1 MEPMGNAGLFLVE
14 LIFSFLIFAFVAR
27 MILRFFYVSGYN
39 PVINF
44 IAAFT
49 TPVTRPLMTILP
61 DLGRIDLAALVIAF
75 GLQIANV
82 WVLLLLLGKSF
93 TVVGLM
99 VLASAK
105 LLNTITD
112 ILFFAIIIQVIL
124 SWVSTPSN
132 PNPLAQLIYQIVEPL
147 LAPFRRLIP
156 MIGGLDLSPIAA
168 LAAIKL
174 FEILAIGPLN
184 GLAVQMMFS

>member
-14 LIFSFLIFAFVAR
+14 LFFSFVIFAFVAR
-27 MILRFFYVSGYN
+27 VILRFFYVSGYN

-44 IAAFT
+44 IATFT
-49 TPVTRPLMTILP
+49 TPVTRPLTAVLP
-61 DLGRIDLAALVIAF
+61 DLGRVDLAALVIAF
-75 GLQIANV
+75 GLQVANV
-82 WVLLLLLGKSF
+82 WILLWLLGKSLAI
-93 TVVGLM
+93 TGLL
-99 VLASAK
+99 VFAAAK
-105 LLNTITD
+105 LLSTVTD
-112 ILFFAIIIQVIL
+112 ILFFAIVIQVIL

-132 PNPLAQLIYQIVEPL
+132 PNPLAQLIYQIVDPML
-147 LAPFRRLIP
+147 SPFRRLIP

-184 GLAVQMMFS
+184 SLAAQMLIG